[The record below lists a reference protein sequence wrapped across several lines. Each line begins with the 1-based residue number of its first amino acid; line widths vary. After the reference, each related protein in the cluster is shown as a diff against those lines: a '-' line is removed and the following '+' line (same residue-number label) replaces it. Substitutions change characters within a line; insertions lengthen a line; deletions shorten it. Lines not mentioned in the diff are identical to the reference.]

1 MKILLLALL
10 VVLTGCSP
18 DSPSSGTS
26 VAFLVAHPK
35 RLQEL
40 REQCHEN
47 RNQVGDA
54 VCARVAKATNR
65 RFFGKGKT
73 PYTPPKSSPK
83 F

>member
-1 MKILLLALL
+1 MRILLLALL
-10 VVLTGCSP
+10 VILAGCSP
-18 DSPSSGTS
+18 SSSDTS
-26 VAFLVAHPK
+26 VAFLVVHPK

-40 REQCHEN
+40 QEQCHEN
-47 RNQVGDA
+47 RSQAGDA

>member
-1 MKILLLALL
+1 MRILLLALL
-10 VVLTGCSP
+10 TVLAGCSP
-18 DSPSSGTS
+18 GSSSSDTS

-47 RNQVGDA
+47 RAQIGYA
-54 VCARVAKATNR
+54 ICARVAKATNR

>member
-1 MKILLLALL
+1 MRILLLVLL
-10 VVLTGCSP
+10 AVLAGCSP
-18 DSPSSGTS
+18 DSSPSDTS

-35 RLQEL
+35 RLQTL
-40 REQCHEN
+40 REQCHKN
-47 RNQVGDA
+47 HAQVGDA

-65 RFFGKGKT
+65 RFFGNGKT

>member
-1 MKILLLALL
+1 MRILALALL
-10 VVLTGCSP
+10 VVLSGCNRDS
-18 DSPSSGTS
+18 SPSDTS

-47 RNQVGDA
+47 RSQVGDA
-54 VCARVAKATNR
+54 VCTRVAKATNR
-65 RFFGKGKT
+65 RFFGNGKA

>member
-1 MKILLLALL
+1 MKILLLIVL
-10 VVLTGCSP
+10 VILAGCS
-18 DSPSSGTS
+18 SGSSSSDTS

-47 RNQVGDA
+47 RSQVGGA

-65 RFFGKGKT
+65 RFFGNGKT